1 MLSTKNAPQ
10 ILVNSNVIHNKKA
23 AQFACAAFY
32 LLNIKENIMKKIL
45 WLVLFGSLLT
55 ACDAKDDC
63 LDNGGHYNDATKI
76 CEK

>member
-1 MLSTKNAPQ
+1 
-10 ILVNSNVIHNKKA
+10 
-23 AQFACAAFY
+23 
-32 LLNIKENIMKKIL
+32 MKKIL

-63 LDNGGHYNDATKI
+63 LDNGGQYNDVTKV